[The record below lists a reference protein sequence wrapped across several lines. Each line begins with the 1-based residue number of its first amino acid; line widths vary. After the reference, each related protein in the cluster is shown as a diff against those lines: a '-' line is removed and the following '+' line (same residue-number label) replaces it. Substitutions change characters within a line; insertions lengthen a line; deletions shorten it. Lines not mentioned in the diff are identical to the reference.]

1 MSEPQITQASIGEQ
15 CDVCG
20 QDVPKDDM
28 VKQELTVAG
37 AMCPTAMTFHTACY
51 EKAAAMLAV
60 CDEAARAPASER
72 PLFTATIGLERETR
86 RAMRANFRGLPNDS
100 R

>member
-1 MSEPQITQASIGEQ
+1 MSSAGGAAPAAQASIGEQ

-37 AMCPTAMTFHTACY
+37 AMCPPAMTFHTACY
-51 EKAAAMLAV
+51 EKAAAMWQPDPESYCTVDPLFPETGKWV
-60 CDEAARAPASER
+60 VPDEAR
-72 PLFTATIGLERETR
+72 PEGWVPYEAG
-86 RAMRANFRGLPNDS
+86 G
-100 R
+100 

>member
-1 MSEPQITQASIGEQ
+1 MSEPQSQQATIAES

-28 VKQELTVAG
+28 IKTEMTVAG

-51 EKAAAMLAV
+51 EKAAAMWQP
-60 CDEAARAPASER
+60 EAGDSYCTVD
-72 PLFTATIGLERETR
+72 PLFPETGKWVVPEEAR
-86 RAMRANFRGLPNDS
+86 PEGWVPYEAGG
-100 R
+100 